1 MPLRE
6 IPAKVVVRMSVIGN
20 ARALKRAD
28 HRRVA
33 YDQDFHGRPLPSM
46 RASSD
51 IETVHGIHAQ
61 ADVEWLLSRH
71 EAADA
76 AEAVLQQLLE
86 GVIRA
91 VMQHPVC
98 ENSNRNHLI
107 QCPHSVSNAP
117 PHVV

>member
-1 MPLRE
+1 
-6 IPAKVVVRMSVIGN
+6 MSVIGN

-46 RASSD
+46 CASSI
-51 IETVHGIHAQ
+51 IETVPGIHAQ
-61 ADVEWLLSRH
+61 ADIEWLLSRH

-98 ENSNRNHLI
+98 EKSNMSRYRQ
-107 QCPHSVSNAP
+107 QCSCACRLTVDVALGRGMCR
-117 PHVV
+117 